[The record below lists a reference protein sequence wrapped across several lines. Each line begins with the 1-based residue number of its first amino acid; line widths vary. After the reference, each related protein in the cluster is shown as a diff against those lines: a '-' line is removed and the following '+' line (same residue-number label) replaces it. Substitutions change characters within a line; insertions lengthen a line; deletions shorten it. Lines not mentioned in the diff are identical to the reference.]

1 VFDSPPLEGLGW
13 GKSQEG
19 PWGDVKKNPLEGL
32 GWGKKKRKKQD
43 GENKKEFIEEKQKS

>member
-19 PWGDVKKNPLEGL
+19 PWGDVKKIPLEAL
-32 GWGKKKRKKQD
+32 GEKRNRSLRWKKRK
-43 GENKKEFIEEKQKS
+43 